1 MRARWATGR
10 TAGYVAR
17 FATLVVAGH
26 LSQAADADFGPNG
39 PLVLGVEGW
48 DARPLFVVATIVGVL
63 YAFEWRV
70 AWLRWAWVVLLTVCA
85 WGRALSILLL
95 GSPVLDFREELSSFV
110 RWGIVWLAGIL
121 AALILTAA
129 DALQPRRR

>member
-17 FATLVVAGH
+17 FSTLVIAGH
-26 LSQAADADFGPNG
+26 LSQAADADFGPSG
-39 PLVLGVEGW
+39 PLLLGVHGL
-48 DARPLFVVATIVGVL
+48 DARPLFVIATVVGVA

-70 AWLRWAWVVLLTVCA
+70 EWLRWTWLVLLTVCA

-95 GSPVLDFREELSSFV
+95 GTAFLDRAEEVSSFV
-110 RWGIVWLAGIL
+110 QWAIVWLAGIL

-129 DALQPRRR
+129 DALQPRRK